1 MKGKKEGPISSRWPT
16 IEDAKRICEEKG
28 LDGVI
33 IIGLRSGEG
42 EKDTVGSSSY
52 GKNDEMKKGMKIAQ
66 DNIYECWKM
75 AGK

>member
-1 MKGKKEGPISSRWPT
+1 MPGDPNRWPT
-16 IEDAKRICEEKG
+16 TEDARRICEEKG

-33 IIGLRSGEG
+33 GIGVRTGPSTGNYT
-42 EKDTVGSSSY
+42 DMVGSSSY

-66 DNIYECWKM
+66 DNILDCWKM